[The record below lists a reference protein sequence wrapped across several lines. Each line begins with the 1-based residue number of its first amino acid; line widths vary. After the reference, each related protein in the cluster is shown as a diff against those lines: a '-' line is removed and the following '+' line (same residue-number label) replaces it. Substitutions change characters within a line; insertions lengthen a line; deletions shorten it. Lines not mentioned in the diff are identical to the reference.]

1 MTPIYEF
8 ECVGCHSQKTVEA
21 SIFDKIQEPI
31 CMFDGCKMYRVYSAP
46 AVQFKAKDFYK
57 TSGG

>member
-8 ECVGCHSQKTVEA
+8 ECVGCHSQKNVEA
-21 SIFDKIQEPI
+21 SIFDEIPAPI
-31 CMFDGCKMYRVYSAP
+31 CIFDGSKMYRVYSVP
-46 AVQFKAKDFYK
+46 AVQFNAKDFYK